1 MCGITKPYNNPNQL
15 CASQLQFMMGL
26 NIIPGIKRREL
37 CNHYHEPQSEYL
49 YIITIKLTFTVAA
62 SCIAVLFHKS
72 MVSALFGTKVSGLP
86 V

>member
-1 MCGITKPYNNPNQL
+1 MRGITKPYKSLHITVYHDNL
-15 CASQLQFMMGL
+15 LTE
-26 NIIPGIKRREL
+26 NIIPGMKRREL
-37 CNHYHEPQSEYL
+37 CIHYHEPQNEYL